1 MRRPGTTCAVAQYL
15 NPEGGALSRLGPFNA
30 DAIKEKLSGSVL
42 VPSDKIDVYHS
53 GQQTR
58 RLASLCPFALRKPGE
73 SGALAKNLMRRSRK
87 EQGGS
92 AP

>member
-1 MRRPGTTCAVAQYL
+1 MRRPETICTVAQYL

-30 DAIKEKLSGSVL
+30 DAINEKLSGSVL

-53 GQQTR
+53 SQQTR
-58 RLASLCPFALRKPGE
+58 RLASPCPFALKKLGK
-73 SGALAKNLMRRSRK
+73 SGTSAENLMRRSRK
-87 EQGGS
+87 GQGGS